1 MKPATTALALALTT
15 FALSSLAGAAAAA
28 PTKKECA
35 AAYEQTQAL
44 RADGKLTSAHEQAVV
59 CAADACPAVVRG
71 DCARWL
77 QEIEASQPTAVFQV
91 IDPQGQETAAVRLH
105 VDGQLVRE
113 RLDGKAVP
121 IDPGERVLRFEIE
134 GAEPV
139 EQRTVIREGE
149 KLRTI
154 TVKFPAAG
162 GAAGPGPDVA
172 PPAEEA
178 DEGESK
184 GGGAPALAWVLG
196 GVGVVGIGVGA
207 TFGVLGLGQKSDL
220 EEQCAPRCTD
230 DEVASVRTKLILAD
244 VGVGVGAA
252 SLVVATV
259 LFLTARGDDEPKTG
273 RAPRWSVGAAPM
285 VGGAYAG
292 VAGVF

>member
-1 MKPATTALALALTT
+1 MKPATTALALALSTL
-15 FALSSLAGAAAAA
+15 ALSSLARAAAAA

-35 AAYEQTQAL
+35 AAYEETQSL
-44 RADGKLTSAHEQAVV
+44 RADGKLVSAHEQAVI
-59 CAADACPAVVRG
+59 CAAAACPAVVRG

-91 IDPQGQETAAVRLH
+91 IDPRGEETAAVRLH

-121 IDPGERVLRFEIE
+121 IDPGERVLRFEID
-134 GAEPV
+134 GAEPL
-139 EQRTVIREGE
+139 EQRAVIREGE

-162 GAAGPGPDVA
+162 AAAPGPDGA
-172 PPAEEA
+172 PPPEEPEEV
-178 DEGESK
+178 EGE

-196 GVGVVGIGVGA
+196 GVGVVGLGVGA
-207 TFGVLGLGQKSDL
+207 TFGVLGLGQKGDL
-220 EEQCAPRCTD
+220 EETCAPHCTD
-230 DEVASVRTKLILAD
+230 DEVGAVRTKLLLAD
-244 VGVGVGAA
+244 VGIGVGAA

-259 LFLTARGDDEPKTG
+259 LFLTAGSDDAPKAG
-273 RAPRWSVGAAPM
+273 RAPRWSVGAAPLA
-285 VGGAYAG
+285 GGAYAG
-292 VAGVF
+292 VTGVF